1 MDEEK
6 KMETMQAEGAE
17 APEGKPKGRRS
28 FVKRLLA
35 LLLTIAVILGVLL
48 LTLLQDGRYL
58 DKIRRWM
65 IYGDADQ
72 SNSYAFAADSHNRFS
87 QVGEDLVLVSQNY
100 IQFLQEDGTVGF
112 SQQVQLSQPALT
124 TSDSLAAAYDV
135 GGQNLYLCSKDA
147 VLMEIHLEEG
157 YGIISARINSKGWL
171 AVVAQSSGYKAT
183 VSVYNS
189 QQELVYEYNSS
200 SRFLIDA
207 LVEENCGEMT
217 AVALGEENGSF
228 CTRLMTFPL
237 DSDQMSREILLSNHL
252 PLDLYRSGDCYRT
265 IAENALVFT
274 DADSGESAEYLFSGR
289 YLRSYSLGGSDFAAL
304 LLTRYQAGSM
314 GTLMTVDQ
322 SGAPIQ
328 SLEITQE
335 VLDLSAAGNYVA
347 VLMSNTLVIYNR
359 ELEEYSRLSDTGYA
373 NRVIMHEDG
382 SAIVIGGSFAFR
394 YLP

>member
-1 MDEEK
+1 MDEENK
-6 KMETMQAEGAE
+6 IRTEQPE
-17 APEGKPKGRRS
+17 EGKERQETPSKGRR
-28 FVKRLLA
+28 FGKRLLA
-35 LLLTIAVILGVLL
+35 LLLTLVIVLGVLL

-65 IYGDADQ
+65 IYGDAGT
-72 SNSYAFAADSHNRFS
+72 SNQYAFAADSHNRFG
-87 QVGEDLVLVSQNY
+87 QAGEDLVLVSQNY

-112 SQQVQLSQPALT
+112 SKQVQLSQPALDT
-124 TSDSLAAAYDV
+124 AGDLAVAYDV
-135 GGQNLYLCSKDA
+135 GGRNLYLCSRDA
-147 VLMEIHLEEG
+147 VLMEINLEEG
-157 YGIISARINSKGWL
+157 YGMISARLNEKEWL

-189 QQELVYEYNSS
+189 QQELIYEYNSS
-200 SRFLIDA
+200 SRFLTDA
-207 LVEENCGEMT
+207 MVEDNCKEMT
-217 AVALGEENGSF
+217 AVALGEEDGNF
-228 CTRLMTFPL
+228 CARLMTFPL
-237 DSDQMSREILLSNHL
+237 DSEEMSGEILLTNHL
-252 PLDLYRSGDCYRT
+252 PLDIRRSGNYYMT
-265 IAENALVFT
+265 IADDSLAFT
-274 DADSGESAEYLFSGR
+274 NTGSGEKKEYSFGGR
-289 YLRSYSLGGSDFAAL
+289 YLRSYSLGGDDFAAL

-314 GTLMTVDQ
+314 GTLVTVGE
-322 SGAPIQ
+322 SGEPIQ
-328 SLEITQE
+328 SMEITQE